1 MLYYFNRL
9 LTFIIIFG
17 GMDMEPQ
24 KKLSS
29 SLAHGAKAEKFP
41 VGLSLRLRYR

>member
-24 KKLSS
+24 KKL
-29 SLAHGAKAEKFP
+29 LMIVNPGGTQQAPGA
-41 VGLSLRLRYR
+41 VI